1 MSAFNLIKTLEMLLK
16 TYEKLTTAAIQK
28 TEIIKKGD
36 LSALQ
41 STITEEKLFLQALQ
55 KVESNLLNE
64 TKLFLKADQSTD
76 RNITLTECINA
87 ATEEEK
93 QKLLGIKTALEEQI
107 SMLKEQNELNQQ
119 LIEQSL
125 QFVNISID
133 MLSPEID
140 SYNYDRPNQGH
151 DMEENNRSIF
161 DSKA

>member
-1 MSAFNLIKTLEMLLK
+1 MSALNLIKTLEMLLK
-16 TYEKLTTAAIQK
+16 TYEKLTTAAVQK
-28 TEIIKKGD
+28 TKIIKKGD

-55 KVESNLLNE
+55 KLESKLQNE
-64 TKLFLKADQSTD
+64 TKLFLKADQSSD

-87 ATEEEK
+87 AADPEK
-93 QKLLGIKTALEEQI
+93 QELSGIKSALEEQI
-107 SMLKEQNELNQQ
+107 SMLKQQNELNQQ

-125 QFVNISID
+125 QFVNMSID

-140 SYNYDRPNQGH
+140 SYNYDRPHQGH
-151 DMEENNRSIF
+151 DIEETKRSIF